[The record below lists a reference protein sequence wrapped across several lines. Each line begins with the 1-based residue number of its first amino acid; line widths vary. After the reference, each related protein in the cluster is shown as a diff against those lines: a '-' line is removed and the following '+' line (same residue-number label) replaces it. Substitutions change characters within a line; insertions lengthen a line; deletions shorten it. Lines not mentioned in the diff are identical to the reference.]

1 MNTSTEQAN
10 PETQTSGSETSTSTE
25 GQTQTDKT
33 SSPDGAGG
41 EGGGEGASKPD
52 APWQDGLPDDLKTN
66 PLFRGYKTPE
76 EAMKAHAHLYKQ
88 RGVPAERLLTV
99 PDKSQA
105 DAPDDW
111 APLHKALG
119 VPEDPK
125 DYDIKLAPEAAADA
139 AGLETVL
146 RELGGKAKF
155 QPGQMAAVIET
166 LNELGAKASEAEAQ
180 EKAAET
186 QTVNA
191 ALKTE
196 WGGAF
201 DGNKRAIGKLMRDA
215 LGGEIDEAAIAD
227 LEKTVGSN
235 LTLSRI
241 LAHAAAERGE
251 PETPEGGGRT
261 GGGGGQQLTPAA
273 AQAAVNALYADAEKM
288 RALNDRKHPQHA
300 AVLNERRDLLAMARG
315 ERRPDQAS

>member
-1 MNTSTEQAN
+1 MNTNTDPAA
-10 PETQTSGSETSTSTE
+10 PETQTSGSETKSSTE
-25 GQTQTDKT
+25 AQTQTDKT
-33 SSPDGAGG
+33 STPDGS
-41 EGGGEGASKPD
+41 GGGADTEGAGKPD
-52 APWQDGLPDDLKTN
+52 APWQDALPDDLKTN

-119 VPEDPK
+119 VPDDPK

-166 LNELGAKASEAEAQ
+166 LNELGAKASEAEAA

-196 WGGAF
+196 WGAAF
-201 DGNKRAIGKLMRDA
+201 EGNKRAIGKLMRDA
-215 LGGEIDEAAIAD
+215 LGGEIDEAALAD
-227 LEKTVGSN
+227 LEKTVGAN

-251 PETPEGGGRT
+251 PETPEGGGRAA
-261 GGGGGQQLTPAA
+261 GGRQQPTPAA
-273 AQAAVNALYADAEKM
+273 ARAAVNALYADAEKM
-288 RALNDRKHPQHA
+288 KALNDRKHPQHA

-315 ERRPDQAS
+315 EKRPDQPS